1 MGSVDGCVGSVDGCV
16 GSVTF
21 YSNYLLF
28 VSVMIE
34 ETS

>member
-28 VSVMIE
+28 GISND
-34 ETS
+34 